1 MTSRR
6 VIDVD
11 VGGATNSAFA
21 VLRASSIF
29 IAQTSKLPIDQATCV
44 LEDQHRSTVEL
55 QALEEVVEMVHGLC
69 FNMLNGGIGSA
80 LGGCMSSSSWS
91 CFILA
96 KIASHNFD
104 LNQSEHQMKLQ
115 LQLMLPQLL
124 CSSAPSRSQAPFQP
138 LGVTTT
144 SNSEYYPEV
153 EDFDMDFEDFDIDID
168 SADDVD
174 SYAFDA
180 EDEVDFEDEDAGPLG
195 CSWSRRCWKTKC
207 GCRKCKRQKV
217 CAYARRRHPIAT
229 ETE

>member
-1 MTSRR
+1 MKLHLFVST
-6 VIDVD
+6 
-11 VGGATNSAFA
+11 AA
-21 VLRASSIF
+21 VLF
-29 IAQTSKLPIDQATCV
+29 
-44 LEDQHRSTVEL
+44 
-55 QALEEVVEMVHGLC
+55 
-69 FNMLNGGIGSA
+69 
-80 LGGCMSSSSWS
+80 
-91 CFILA
+91 
-96 KIASHNFD
+96 
-104 LNQSEHQMKLQ
+104 
-115 LQLMLPQLL
+115 
-124 CSSAPSRSQAPFQP
+124 SAPSRSRAPFQP

-153 EDFDMDFEDFDIDID
+153 EDFDMDFEDFDIDIDID

-217 CAYARRRHPIAT
+217 CAYARRCHPIAT

>member
-1 MTSRR
+1 M
-6 VIDVD
+6 
-11 VGGATNSAFA
+11 
-21 VLRASSIF
+21 SI
-29 IAQTSKLPIDQATCV
+29 SCPPI
-44 LEDQHRSTVEL
+44 
-55 QALEEVVEMVHGLC
+55 
-69 FNMLNGGIGSA
+69 
-80 LGGCMSSSSWS
+80 
-91 CFILA
+91 
-96 KIASHNFD
+96 HNIV
-104 LNQSEHQMKLQ
+104 SI
-115 LQLMLPQLL
+115 
-124 CSSAPSRSQAPFQP
+124 R
-138 LGVTTT
+138 GVTTT

-229 ETE
+229 ETEWISSLISFAFACICISPSVLAWFADKGIARGD